1 MYIQQLDTHRRL
13 SAKPTTRESQKKEIK
28 AGNAD
33 KTVRALLRFLKRKKE
48 REKERLKKER
58 TNSAS
63 ISWKKEGSLLIK
75 VEIKDETIFEI
86 TNGSSKFC
94 RRKMILS
101 ELPPPPPSSPPPPP
115 RYEPPRYKPVQNP
128 LQNFISPE
136 LIIGILR
143 YTSWQTEFDKESKA
157 ESKLTV

>member
-94 RRKMILS
+94 RRKIILS
-101 ELPPPPPSSPPPPP
+101 ELPPRLPPPPP
-115 RYEPPRYKPVQNP
+115 PHPDMSPPDINPSKTPYK
-128 LQNFISPE
+128 
-136 LIIGILR
+136 IL
-143 YTSWQTEFDKESKA
+143 
-157 ESKLTV
+157 